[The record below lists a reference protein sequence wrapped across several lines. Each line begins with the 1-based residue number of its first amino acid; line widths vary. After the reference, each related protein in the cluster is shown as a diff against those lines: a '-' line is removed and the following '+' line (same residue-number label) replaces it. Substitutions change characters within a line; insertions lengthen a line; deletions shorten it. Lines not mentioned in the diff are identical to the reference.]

1 MRSSL
6 RVRSLRLELL
16 LWLIVPLAAV
26 VAINVWT
33 TYRSARAMADLV
45 TDRMLLA
52 SARAIAEQIQVDQ
65 GVVEALVPPAA
76 LEMFATGNQDLVYYR
91 VQTSDGQLLT
101 GYPDLPLPP
110 PTAGGPASAGVES
123 DYRDERL
130 RVLAITHPVIGAGQA
145 NPITVAVGVTLRSH
159 AVLTRQLWLQALGQQ
174 SVLLLAAA
182 VLTLAGLARGLT
194 PLLRLRNAVSRRR
207 PDDLTPLSVDS
218 VQTELRP
225 LVGAMNHL
233 MERVE
238 RQMAAQRRFVA
249 NAAHQ
254 LRTPL
259 TLLGTQASYA
269 LREAEGPGRTE
280 ALTAL
285 QRSAGQL
292 AHLASQLLT
301 LSRAAPGSR
310 RPRQDRID
318 LHELARQA
326 LEPLAGM
333 AVERGIDLGLD
344 GSSVAVRGD
353 ETMLREAVVNLVD
366 NALRYVPTGGAVTV
380 TTGRDGAEAVLRVE
394 DDGPGIPA
402 AEREQVF
409 ERFYRV
415 LGTEGAGSGL
425 GLAIVKEIVETAG
438 GTVSLRD
445 PATGTGLVA
454 EIRLPVDPGRND
466 MTEGAVAGN
475 G

>member
-33 TYRSARAMADLV
+33 TYRSARATANLV
-45 TDRMLLA
+45 TDRTLLA
-52 SARAIAEQIQVDQ
+52 SARAIAEQTQVDQ

-76 LEMFATGNQDLVYYR
+76 LEMFATGNQDRVYYR
-91 VQTSDGQLLT
+91 VQTAEGRLLT

-110 PTAGGPASAGVES
+110 PVAGNLADAAIES
-123 DYRDERL
+123 GYRDEML
-130 RVLAITHPVIGAGQA
+130 RVLAITHPVVGAGA
-145 NPITVAVGVTLRSH
+145 ASPITVAVGVTLRSH

-174 SVLLLAAA
+174 SLLLLAAG
-182 VLTLAGLARGLT
+182 VLALVGLARGLT

-207 PDDLTPLSVDS
+207 PDDLTPLSVES

-269 LREAEGPGRTE
+269 LRETEGPARTE

-310 RPRQDRID
+310 RPRDDRID
-318 LHELARQA
+318 LHDLARQA

-344 GSSVAVRGD
+344 GEAGIAVRGD
-353 ETMLREAVVNLVD
+353 ETMLREAVANLVD
-366 NALRYVPTGGAVTV
+366 NALRYVPAGGTVTV
-380 TTGRDGAEAVLRVE
+380 STGRDGGRALLRVE
-394 DDGPGIPA
+394 DNGPGIPA
-402 AEREQVF
+402 EEREQVF
-409 ERFYRV
+409 ERFYRI
-415 LGTEGAGSGL
+415 LGTGGVGSGL

-445 PATGTGLVA
+445 PAGGSGVVA
-454 EIRLPVDPGRND
+454 DISLP
-466 MTEGAVAGN
+466 AA
-475 G
+475 